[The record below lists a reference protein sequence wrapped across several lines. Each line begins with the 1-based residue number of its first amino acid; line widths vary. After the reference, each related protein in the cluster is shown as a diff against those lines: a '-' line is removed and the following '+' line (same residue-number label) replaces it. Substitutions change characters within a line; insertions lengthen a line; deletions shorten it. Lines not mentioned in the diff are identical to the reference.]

1 MFKNQKILVLVTVL
15 LSSFYSINASL
26 IDKDSISVVDLSV
39 YDGHGSI
46 LLTWSFPDSITSN
59 HIYVFSRGIDD
70 LDFKLIYESNVDEK
84 RFLDINCNPDL
95 LSFYKINIEDIFGNV
110 FTSDL
115 ATPAFGS
122 CKMIKDSLKIDELD
136 IKLFALNEILNLLD
150 ESHFDEKFTQ
160 LLELL
165 KPDDVNMNIWLEK
178 YPLDF
183 LQNSDREIEILH
195 SVIDEDSWIDNLIN
209 KQPIISN
216 YFKLTPDEW
225 IEECLLIVKEIKNNW
240 SILYSTY
247 NAAVDF
253 YNSIDAVKIV
263 SMNVSNGTDKTLSLY
278 VFDKSRLEMNDFY
291 ILSGNQFINLTN
303 FQISDQNTISIS
315 IPNHWEKVSLM
326 TNDSIVQ
333 ECFTFIDSS
342 LFYTLNNEIV
352 SFDSTSLFNVSANKS
367 SIMLNEILWNNDSRK
382 LILELAG
389 KTSMDTLY
397 SIYINNEPIW
407 KVDGF
412 NNYDMQFV
420 DSSFMIDE
428 NLVLPLTLSLNRFS
442 YEKNEII
449 EYIILDTSAIVK
461 SRENDFGIWS
471 DSKILSFGASNK
483 EIISSIDKSVIPEFF
498 ILYQNYPNPFNG
510 VTQITFDLLED
521 ANVSLHVTD
530 AKGRVHEKF
539 LENNFIHSGNYSFS
553 WDGENKST
561 GIYFFTLHV
570 MVNGQ
575 PPAVMSRKM
584 IYLK

>member
-1 MFKNQKILVLVTVL
+1 MFKNQKILVLITVL

-39 YDGHGSI
+39 YDGHESI

-115 ATPAFGS
+115 AAPAFGS
-122 CKMIKDSLKIDELD
+122 CKKIKDSLKIDELD
-136 IKLFALNEILNLLD
+136 IKLFGLNEILNLID

-195 SVIDEDSWIDNLIN
+195 SVINEDSWIDTLIN

-225 IEECLLIVKEIKNNW
+225 IEECLLIVKEIKSNW

-253 YNSIDAVKIV
+253 FNSIDPVKIV
-263 SMNVSNGTDKTLSLY
+263 SVNVSNGTDKTLSLY

-342 LFYTLNNEIV
+342 LSYTLNNEIV
-352 SFDSTSLFNVSANKS
+352 SFDSTSLFDVSANKS
-367 SIMLNEILWNNDSRK
+367 PIMLNEILWNSDSRK

-420 DSSFMIDE
+420 DSSFMFDE

-442 YEKNEII
+442 YEKNEIM

-539 LENNFIHSGNYSFS
+539 LENNFIYSGNYSFS

>member
-1 MFKNQKILVLVTVL
+1 
-15 LSSFYSINASL
+15 
-26 IDKDSISVVDLSV
+26 
-39 YDGHGSI
+39 
-46 LLTWSFPDSITSN
+46 
-59 HIYVFSRGIDD
+59 
-70 LDFKLIYESNVDEK
+70 
-84 RFLDINCNPDL
+84 
-95 LSFYKINIEDIFGNV
+95 
-110 FTSDL
+110 
-115 ATPAFGS
+115 
-122 CKMIKDSLKIDELD
+122 
-136 IKLFALNEILNLLD
+136 
-150 ESHFDEKFTQ
+150 
-160 LLELL
+160 
-165 KPDDVNMNIWLEK
+165 
-178 YPLDF
+178 
-183 LQNSDREIEILH
+183 
-195 SVIDEDSWIDNLIN
+195 
-209 KQPIISN
+209 
-216 YFKLTPDEW
+216 
-225 IEECLLIVKEIKNNW
+225 
-240 SILYSTY
+240 
-247 NAAVDF
+247 
-253 YNSIDAVKIV
+253 
-263 SMNVSNGTDKTLSLY
+263 
-278 VFDKSRLEMNDFY
+278 
-291 ILSGNQFINLTN
+291 
-303 FQISDQNTISIS
+303 
-315 IPNHWEKVSLM
+315 
-326 TNDSIVQ
+326 
-333 ECFTFIDSS
+333 
-342 LFYTLNNEIV
+342 
-352 SFDSTSLFNVSANKS
+352 
-367 SIMLNEILWNNDSRK
+367 
-382 LILELAG
+382 
-389 KTSMDTLY
+389 MDTLY

-442 YEKNEII
+442 YKKNEIM

-539 LENNFIHSGNYSFS
+539 LENNFIYSGNYSFS

>member
-1 MFKNQKILVLVTVL
+1 M
-15 LSSFYSINASL
+15 
-26 IDKDSISVVDLSV
+26 
-39 YDGHGSI
+39 
-46 LLTWSFPDSITSN
+46 
-59 HIYVFSRGIDD
+59 
-70 LDFKLIYESNVDEK
+70 
-84 RFLDINCNPDL
+84 
-95 LSFYKINIEDIFGNV
+95 
-110 FTSDL
+110 
-115 ATPAFGS
+115 
-122 CKMIKDSLKIDELD
+122 
-136 IKLFALNEILNLLD
+136 NEILNLLD

-195 SVIDEDSWIDNLIN
+195 SVINEDSWIDTLIN

-225 IEECLLIVKEIKNNW
+225 IEECLLIVKEIKSNW

-253 YNSIDAVKIV
+253 INSIDPVKIV
-263 SMNVSNGTDKTLSLY
+263 SMNVSNGTEKTLSLY

-367 SIMLNEILWNNDSRK
+367 PIMLNEILWNSDSRK

-420 DSSFMIDE
+420 DSSFMFDE
-428 NLVLPLTLSLNRFS
+428 NLVLPLDSF
-442 YEKNEII
+442 I
-449 EYIILDTSAIVK
+449 E
-461 SRENDFGIWS
+461 
-471 DSKILSFGASNK
+471 
-483 EIISSIDKSVIPEFF
+483 PFF
-498 ILYQNYPNPFNG
+498 L
-510 VTQITFDLLED
+510 
-521 ANVSLHVTD
+521 
-530 AKGRVHEKF
+530 
-539 LENNFIHSGNYSFS
+539 
-553 WDGENKST
+553 
-561 GIYFFTLHV
+561 
-570 MVNGQ
+570 
-575 PPAVMSRKM
+575 
-584 IYLK
+584 

>member
-1 MFKNQKILVLVTVL
+1 MFKNQKILVIVTVL
-15 LSSFYSINASL
+15 LSSFHSINASL

-39 YDGHGSI
+39 YDGQGSI
-46 LLTWSFPDSITSN
+46 LLTWSFPDSITTN
-59 HIYVFSRGIDD
+59 HIYVFSRSIDD

-84 RFLDINCNPDL
+84 RFLDINCKPDL
-95 LSFYKINIEDIFGNV
+95 LSFYKIYIEDIFGNV

-115 ATPAFGS
+115 TTPAFGS

-136 IKLFALNEILNLLD
+136 IKLFAMNEILNLLD

-165 KPDDVNMNIWLEK
+165 KPENVNMNIWLEK

-195 SVIDEDSWIDNLIN
+195 SVIDEDSWIDNLIK

-216 YFKLTPDEW
+216 YFRLTPDEW
-225 IEECLLIVKEIKNNW
+225 VEECLLIVKEIKNNW
-240 SILYSTY
+240 SILHSTY

-263 SMNVSNGTDKTLSLY
+263 SMNVSNGMDKALSLY
-278 VFDKSRLEMNDFY
+278 VFDKSRLEISDFY

-315 IPNHWEKVSLM
+315 IPNYWEKVSLM
-326 TNDSIVQ
+326 INDSIVQ

-352 SFDSTSLFNVSANKS
+352 SFDSTSLFNVSANRS
-367 SIMLNEILWNNDSRK
+367 SVMLNEILWNNDSKK

-397 SIYINNEPIW
+397 SIHINNKPIW

-412 NNYDMQFV
+412 NDYDMQFV

-428 NLVLPLTLSLNRFS
+428 NLVLPMTLSLNRFS
-442 YEKNEII
+442 YEKNEIV
-449 EYIILDTSAIVK
+449 EYIILDTSTIVK

-510 VTQITFDLLED
+510 VTQITFDLLEN

-539 LENNFIHSGNYSFS
+539 LENDFIHSGNYSFS

-561 GIYFFTLHV
+561 GIYFFTLYV

>member
-1 MFKNQKILVLVTVL
+1 M
-15 LSSFYSINASL
+15 
-26 IDKDSISVVDLSV
+26 
-39 YDGHGSI
+39 
-46 LLTWSFPDSITSN
+46 
-59 HIYVFSRGIDD
+59 
-70 LDFKLIYESNVDEK
+70 DFKLVYESNVDEK

-115 ATPAFGS
+115 NVPAFGS
-122 CKMIKDSLKIDELD
+122 CKKIKDSLKIDELD
-136 IKLFALNEILNLLD
+136 IKLFALNEILNLID

-165 KPDDVNMNIWLEK
+165 KPDDVNMNTWLEK

-183 LQNSDREIEILH
+183 LQKSDREIEILH
-195 SVIDEDSWIDNLIN
+195 SVINEDSWIDSLIN

-225 IEECLLIVKEIKNNW
+225 IEECLLIVKEIKSNW

-253 YNSIDAVKIV
+253 INSIDPVKIV
-263 SMNVSNGTDKTLSLY
+263 SMNVSNGIEKTLSLY

-315 IPNHWEKVSLM
+315 IPNHWKKVSLM

-367 SIMLNEILWNNDSRK
+367 PIMLNEILWNSDSRK

-397 SIYINNEPIW
+397 SIHINNEPIW

-420 DSSFMIDE
+420 DSSFIFDE
-428 NLVLPLTLSLNRFS
+428 NLVLPITLSLNRFS
-442 YEKNEII
+442 YEKNEIV

-461 SRENDFGIWS
+461 SRVNDFGIWS

-539 LENNFIHSGNYSFS
+539 LENNFIYSGNYSFS